1 MGRSRPTHVADPQ
14 ALGARIKD
22 VRSRRGLS
30 LRDVAFAG
38 CSASFLS
45 RVEAGLR
52 VPSTPVLIELASR
65 LGVPPEQLLGRR
77 IDGRVAESA
86 IAAAEVAARLGDERA
101 DRVLAE
107 VLAEARDLGDGSAES
122 RMLELMGLVALDRR
136 HDESAVELLE
146 TALAC
151 EAPRSPRERP
161 ALHRALGRAYAG
173 VGDLSRS
180 IAVLGAAFED
190 AGADP
195 VDPALLAQ
203 FGTYLANAYTDL
215 GRFPEAE
222 EVLATV
228 LRHEASLNGANALR
242 VEWALARTYAE
253 EGRLWIAETY
263 TRRVLARLQV
273 SEEKRL
279 LGQAHLLLASVLLE
293 QQRTDDAVEHLDHS
307 ERLLSDE
314 APVELATLSLD
325 RARVAL
331 ALGDPDT
338 AEARAREA
346 LDRTEATEPGQAGIA
361 YGLLAEVELA
371 RGNTDD
377 ARFLCGQ
384 ALEMMAGTTSS
395 LYVARVYE
403 VLAAVE
409 ERAGNLEAALA
420 ALRARPPVWVEEPR
434 LTD

>member
-1 MGRSRPTHVADPQ
+1 MGRSRPTHVADPR
-14 ALGARIKD
+14 ALGARIKE
-22 VRSRRGLS
+22 VRSERGLS

-52 VPSTPVLIELASR
+52 VPSTPVLIELAGR
-65 LGVPPEQLLGRR
+65 LGVRPEQLLGRR
-77 IDGRVAESA
+77 IDGRVAESS

-107 VLAEARDLGDGSAES
+107 VLAEARDLGDVTAES
-122 RMLELMGLVALDRR
+122 RILECMGLVALDRR
-136 HDESAVELLE
+136 QDDSAVELLE
-146 TALAC
+146 SALAC
-151 EAPRSPRERP
+151 ETPISPRERP
-161 ALHRALGRAYAG
+161 ALHRALGRAYAR
-173 VGDLSRS
+173 VGDLSRAM
-180 IAVLGAAFED
+180 AVLGAAFED
-190 AGADP
+190 ASTEP

-215 GRFPEAE
+215 GRFAEAE

-228 LRHEASLNGANALR
+228 LRHEASLTGTNALR

-253 EGRLWIAETY
+253 EGRLTIAETY
-263 TRRVLARLQV
+263 TRRVLARLEM
-273 SEEKRL
+273 SEEQRM

-293 QQRTDDAVEHLDHS
+293 QQRIDDAVEHLDRS
-307 ERLLSDE
+307 ERLLSEE
-314 APVELATLSLD
+314 APVELARVSID

-331 ALGDPDT
+331 AQGDT
-338 AEARAREA
+338 EAAEGRAREA
-346 LDRTEATEPGQAGIA
+346 LDRTEATEPGQAGVA
-361 YGLLAEVELA
+361 YGLLAEVELV

-377 ARFLCGQ
+377 ARFLCRQ
-384 ALEMMAGTTSS
+384 ALEVMDGTTSS
-395 LYVARVYE
+395 LYVARVYD
-403 VLAAVE
+403 VLASIE